1 MSISRNSL
9 QRFLDVHNAAVE
21 SGDFAAIV
29 RLFAPD
35 GDLRYVGIDFGP
47 FTGQEEI
54 SRSFRERP
62 PQHKLVLNSVTADGD
77 KATAVYARADKPAER
92 AGTLVVTMAGGL
104 IKRLTISVI
113 DRPSDG

>member
-1 MSISRNSL
+1 MSLSRDSL

-21 SGDFAAIV
+21 SGDLAAIV

-35 GDLRYVGIDFGP
+35 GELRYVGIDFGP
-47 FTGQEEI
+47 FAGHEAI
-54 SRSFRERP
+54 ARSFRERP
-62 PQHKLVLNSVTADGD
+62 PLHKLVLSSVSADGD

-104 IKRLTISVI
+104 IQRLTISVI
-113 DRPSDG
+113 NRPSDG